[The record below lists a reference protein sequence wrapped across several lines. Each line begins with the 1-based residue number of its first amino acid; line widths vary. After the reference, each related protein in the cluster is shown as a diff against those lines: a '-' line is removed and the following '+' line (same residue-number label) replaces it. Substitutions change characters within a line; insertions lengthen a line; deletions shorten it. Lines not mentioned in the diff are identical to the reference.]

1 MRLTLKQGDS
11 PSKMSFLP
19 PMTEAFMKKQI
30 SRLPWLMLLFLLVAC
45 GPAVLP
51 STPQAQA
58 TPTLSLSIP
67 TPSPAPQI
75 LRSSPSPLEALSL
88 TPTLEILFDQAMDRR
103 TVEQAWKFSDE
114 NGNPIAGTFTWKDD
128 QTLQFI
134 PHVTLQPGST
144 YTLTIGAQAADQQG
158 HSLGREVRL
167 VYHTTDALQVSQ
179 VFPADGVTD
188 ADPTTAITLIF
199 NKPVVSLAPEESA
212 LPSPL
217 QFDPPIPG
225 EGRWLSSSVYLF
237 QPSEPL
243 KGGKSY
249 RGRVAAGLQDVLG
262 TSLAEDFVWEF
273 RVRSLDV
280 TQIDFPDALRIAE
293 EETERVLLD
302 GKIVL
307 HFNQPV
313 EPATLNQALNIS
325 ATNHPSVP
333 FRARWNESRD
343 TVTLTPLQHY
353 HPSTRYTISIS
364 TALRAQDGGTLAEPK
379 SFDFF
384 TLPAPDLL
392 SYFWPA
398 DEGGYADRL
407 VLTFNTLMN
416 KASLIAHVRVTP
428 RPPNLSFYFDE
439 WDRRT
444 LTIAGMEPGKTYE
457 IVLLPGAQDIYGNA
471 ITEERRF
478 TFENGYPAPFLW
490 IRTDFPQA
498 PLIYRSPVPQE
509 IYLDYRNLETLE
521 FSLYELTPA
530 EFKRLSFDIPDQ
542 SQWRTSKSPL
552 RSWKMQVEASR
563 AETRLLQVSLEEE
576 GKLPPGFYLL
586 GVRSPSIKTDR
597 PFAAAVLLMVSDD
610 LMTLKTAP
618 GEGLAWLL
626 NAQDGQPLKG
636 VKVTFYNNQFQ
647 PLGEATTDE
656 RGLAHWQGEKR
667 SDLSLP
673 SYAVVNENGHVAFMA
688 QAWTEFYPERF
699 GIYYDFRTSNSLA
712 VIYTERPI
720 YRPGQEVYF
729 KGIARLE
736 DDLRYAL
743 PDFSKVTVVISNEE
757 GELYHEVFSLSPQ
770 GTFSGQYTLGADAP
784 PGYYQINVYAG
795 EVRPQQASYEGI
807 IGGISF
813 RVAEYVKPRFR
824 LDLQADPQRL
834 VSGETAT
841 FRLNAAY
848 YSGGQISQ
856 APLEWYIESWPAYYT
871 PPQEYSQYSFTF
883 WEDSPLCRYGYPCR
897 PTPPP
902 IYRQGSGKTDDQGNF
917 EHSETFE
924 LPQNVSALNYTFNV
938 NVQDVG
944 GNVVGG
950 YTSVT
955 VFGSSLF
962 PGVRTDSYIAEKG
975 KPIPVELIVLNL
987 EGAPVADQTLTV
999 ALYER
1004 RWSNVQ
1010 KQDPSGLL
1018 YWESSV
1024 QNILRASTTATT
1036 DKAGKASVS
1045 LTPPTSGEYKIVVTA
1060 RDARG
1065 RSARASTFVWV
1076 TGPEMYL
1083 QRTSMDTLQVI
1094 ADKTA
1099 YNPGEKARLLIV
1111 SPYSATALLTLER
1124 GRIHEK
1130 KLITLESGSNLIE
1143 LPITSQMA
1151 PLMYVS
1157 VLAIHPAEDQKPPQ
1171 SAMGLARLNVAPSLQ
1186 QIFVELESEV
1196 KVAQPGQRVTFTVRT
1211 RDLQGQPVA
1220 AEVSLALVD
1229 KAVLALVPP
1238 NSPPLLE
1245 SFYPE
1250 RGLSILTT
1258 TSNRFDA
1265 EWLNPTL
1272 RALLAGELGRGGSG
1286 GGEKGSDQFGI
1297 PVLRGEFKD
1306 TAFWRGQV
1314 ATDENGQAQ
1323 VSVTLPDNLTT
1334 WQMIAR
1340 AVTTDTRVGEAT
1352 LELLSTRPLQI
1363 DLQTPRFF
1371 VAGDQATLGAL
1382 LQNNTANDLEVSVSL
1397 EAQGFVLQ
1405 DAAEQR
1411 LTLKAN
1417 SQTFVTWRGH
1427 VEEGATRVDLIGRVR
1442 GGGYEDATRPTLG
1455 TLPGQGLPVLRYLA
1469 RETIGSSGL
1478 LREEGS
1484 VTESLLL
1491 PPTADESSTL
1501 TLELSPSLAATA
1513 IGDLQTL
1520 RDNPY
1525 LCAEQTVSRFL
1536 PNLIVRR
1543 LWREQGQ
1550 ENQLPDLE
1558 LQILPALQRLIRTQN
1573 GDGGW
1578 SLWPGGE
1585 SEIRTTAYVVW
1596 GLSIARQEGYS
1607 VPEGTLKR
1615 GLDYLQRTLSPV
1627 STTTPTWEKNEVAFA
1642 LFALSQEGS
1651 AMPAA
1656 VLNSLYK
1663 ERASLSL
1670 YGRAFLLEALL
1681 NTVPQSSYIPD
1692 LVSSLSSA
1700 AVQSAAGVYWQEAET
1715 DYRNWNT
1722 DVRSTAII
1730 LHALMAADP
1739 NHPLVPGGIR
1749 WLMTQRRATGWYS
1762 TQENVWSLLTLA
1774 RWLEISGELQSRY
1787 DFGLAWNGKVLE
1799 TRQVTPQNLFEK
1811 LIRTFTTRDLRA
1823 QGGLFSILRGPGPG
1837 TLSYTAYVEY
1847 SLPAEQIKSQDH
1859 GMQIER
1865 AYFRLSD
1872 LKKPVAEVARGELV
1886 QVRLTLITPRD
1897 RYYVVV
1903 DDPLPAG
1910 LEPVDA
1916 TLLTSVQVPQRFEMQ
1931 NFEQN
1936 GWGSWYFNYRQI
1948 YDDRVVFSADY
1959 LPAGT
1964 YVLTYL
1970 ARAGVSGTFHVLPA
1984 QARMFYF
1991 PDVSGRSAG
2000 AIFTVR

>member
-1 MRLTLKQGDS
+1 
-11 PSKMSFLP
+11 
-19 PMTEAFMKKQI
+19 MKKRI
-30 SRLPWLMLLFLLVAC
+30 SRLSWLVLIFLLAAC

-67 TPSPAPQI
+67 TLSAAPQI
-75 LRSSPSPLEALSL
+75 LRSSPSPLEALSI
-88 TPTLEILFDQAMDRR
+88 TPTLEVLFDQAMDRR
-103 TVEQAWKFSDE
+103 TVEQAWNFSDE
-114 NGNPIAGTFTWKDD
+114 NGNPIAGIFAWKDD
-128 QTLQFI
+128 QTIQFT
-134 PHVTLQPGST
+134 PNVRLQPGST
-144 YTLTIGAQAADQQG
+144 YTLTIGTQATDQQG
-158 HSLGREVRL
+158 NSLSHEVRL

-179 VFPADGVTD
+179 VFPADGITD

-199 NKPVVSLAPEESA
+199 NKPVVSLAPEE
-212 LPSPL
+212 LPLLSPL

-243 KGGKSY
+243 RGGKSY
-249 RGRVAAGLQDVLG
+249 RGRVAAGLQDLLG

-273 RVRSLDV
+273 RVRPLDV
-280 TQIDFPDALRIAE
+280 IQIDFPDAIRIGE
-293 EETERVLLD
+293 EEMERVPLD
-302 GKIVL
+302 EKIVL

-313 EPATLNQALNIS
+313 EPATLNPALNIS
-325 ATNHPSVP
+325 ATSHPSVP

-343 TVTLTPLQHY
+343 TVTLIPLQRY
-353 HPSTRYTISIS
+353 HPSTRYQISIS
-364 TALRAQDGGTLAEPK
+364 TAIRAQDGSTLAEPK
-379 SFDFF
+379 AFNFF

-392 SYFWPA
+392 SHFWSA
-398 DEGGYADRL
+398 DEGGYADQL
-407 VLTFNTLMN
+407 VLTFNTLMD
-416 KASLIAHVRVTP
+416 KASLIAHLRVVP

-444 LTIAGMEPGKTYE
+444 LTIVGMEPGKTYE
-457 IVLLPGAQDIYGNA
+457 IVLLPGAQDIYGNP
-471 ITEERRF
+471 ITKQHRF
-478 TFENGYPAPFLW
+478 TFENGYPAPFLS

-498 PLIYRSPVPQE
+498 PLIYRSPVRQE

-521 FSLYELTPA
+521 FSLYALTPA
-530 EFKRLSFDIPDQ
+530 EFKYLSFDIPDL

-552 RSWKMQVEASR
+552 RSWKLQVETSR
-563 AETRLLQVSLEEE
+563 VETRLLQVSLEED

-586 GVRSPSIKTDR
+586 GVRSPSIKSQGH
-597 PFAAAVLLMVSDD
+597 FAAVVLLMVSNE

-618 GEGLAWLL
+618 GEGLVWLL

-636 VKVTFYNNQFQ
+636 VKVTFYNNQFK
-647 PLGEATTDE
+647 PLGEVTTDE
-656 RGLAHWQGEKR
+656 QGIAHWQGKKR
-667 SDLSLP
+667 SDLSSP
-673 SYAVVNENGHVAFMA
+673 SYAIVNENGHVAFMA
-688 QAWTEFYPERF
+688 QAWTEIYSERF
-699 GIYYDFRTSNSLA
+699 GIYYDSRTSASMA

-736 DDLRYAL
+736 DDLHYAL
-743 PDFSKVTVVISNEE
+743 PDFSRVTVVIANEE
-757 GELYHEVFSLSPQ
+757 GQLHHEVFNLSPQ
-770 GTFSGQYTLGADAP
+770 GTFSGHYTLGTDAP
-784 PGYYQINVYAG
+784 PGYYWINVYAG
-795 EVRPQQASYEGI
+795 EVTPQETLNRES
-807 IGGISF
+807 IGSIYL

-824 LDLQADPQRL
+824 LELQGEPQRL

-848 YSGGQISQ
+848 YSGGQIGQ
-856 APLEWYIESWPAYYT
+856 APLEWYIESWPAFYT

-883 WEDSPLCRYGYPCR
+883 WEDSPLCRYGYPCQ
-897 PTPPP
+897 PTLPPT
-902 IYRQGSGKTDDQGNF
+902 YRQGSGKTDDQGNF
-917 EHSETFE
+917 EHSETFQ
-924 LPQNVSALNYTFNV
+924 LPPNVSALNYTFNV
-938 NVQDVG
+938 NLQDVG

-962 PGVRTDSYIAEKG
+962 PGVRTDSYIVEKG
-975 KPIPVELIVLNL
+975 KPIPVELIVLDL
-987 EGAPVADQTLTV
+987 KGTPLADQSLTI

-1010 KQDPSGLL
+1010 KQDPSGLI

-1024 QNILRASTTATT
+1024 QNILRASTTVTT
-1036 DKAGKASVS
+1036 DKAGKASAS

-1076 TGPEMYL
+1076 TGPEIYL
-1083 QRTSMDTLQVI
+1083 QRTSMNTLQVI
-1094 ADKTA
+1094 ADKNA

-1143 LPITSQMA
+1143 LPVTSQMA

-1157 VLAIHPAEDQKPPQ
+1157 VLAIHPAEAQKPPQ
-1171 SAMGLARLNVAPSLQ
+1171 SAMGLARLNIAPSLQ
-1186 QIFVELESEV
+1186 QIFVELESDL
-1196 KVAQPGQRVTFTVRT
+1196 KVAQPRQNVTFTVRT

-1250 RGLSILTT
+1250 RGLSIMTA
-1258 TSNRFDA
+1258 TSDRFDA

-1272 RALLAGELGRGGSG
+1272 GALLVGELGRGGSG

-1297 PVLRGEFKD
+1297 PVLRGEFRD
-1306 TAFWRGQV
+1306 TAFWHGQV
-1314 ATDENGQAQ
+1314 VTDENGQAQ

-1334 WQMIAR
+1334 WQMMVR
-1340 AVTTDTRVGEAT
+1340 AVTADTRVGEAT

-1382 LQNNTANDLEVSVSL
+1382 IQNHTANELEVSVSL
-1397 EAQGFVLQ
+1397 EAQGFLLQ

-1417 SQTFVTWRGH
+1417 SQAFVTWRGY
-1427 VEEGATRVDLIGRVR
+1427 VKEGATRVDLIGRVR
-1442 GGGYEDATRPTLG
+1442 GGSYEDATRPTLG

-1491 PPTADESSTL
+1491 PPVTDESSSL

-1513 IGDLQTL
+1513 ISDLQAL
-1520 RDNPY
+1520 RDDPY
-1525 LCAEQTVSRFL
+1525 LCTEQTVSRFL

-1550 ENQLPDLE
+1550 ENQLLDIE
-1558 LQILPALQRLIRTQN
+1558 LQILPAIQRLIRTQN

-1578 SLWPGGE
+1578 SLWPGGK

-1615 GLDYLQRTLSPV
+1615 GLDYLQRTLYPV
-1627 STTTPTWEKNEVAFA
+1627 STKTPTWEKNEAAFA

-1651 AMPAA
+1651 AAPAA

-1681 NTVPQSSYIPD
+1681 NTLPESSYIPE

-1700 AVQSAAGVYWQEAET
+1700 AVQSAAGVYWQETET

-1730 LHALMAADP
+1730 LHALMAANPD
-1739 NHPLVPGGIR
+1739 HPLIPGGLR

-1762 TQENVWSLLTLA
+1762 TQENVWALLSLA
-1774 RWLEISGELQSRY
+1774 RWLEISGELKSHY

-1811 LIRTFTTRDLRA
+1811 LIRTFTARDLQA

-1872 LKKPVAEVARGELV
+1872 LKKPVAEVSRGELV

-1897 RYYVVV
+1897 RYYVVI

-1910 LEPVDA
+1910 LEPIDA
-1916 TLLTSVQVPQRFEMQ
+1916 TLLTSVQVPQRFQMQ

-1964 YVLTYL
+1964 YVITYL

-2000 AIFTVR
+2000 TIFIVH